1 MKVLVVGD
9 FKNKQYL
16 INKLIEQSVEVIQDN
31 EKTLRGKVADQLF
44 IDESWIED
52 KLNEHQIPK
61 H

>member
-16 INKLIEQSVEVIQDN
+16 INKLIEQGVEVIQDN

-52 KLNEHQIPK
+52 KSNEH
-61 H
+61 